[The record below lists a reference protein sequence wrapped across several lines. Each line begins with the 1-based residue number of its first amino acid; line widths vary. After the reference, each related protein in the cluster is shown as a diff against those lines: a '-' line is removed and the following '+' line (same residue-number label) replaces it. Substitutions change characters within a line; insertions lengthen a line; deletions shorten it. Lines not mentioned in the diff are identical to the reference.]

1 MKRNTTAIIASLA
14 LFALMPMTAFA
25 DNGFFLGGSIGASTL
40 DDDFD
45 GLGVDT
51 DSTSF
56 RLTAGWQLNDFL
68 SLEAGY
74 HNFGI
79 FEERLDI
86 GGVMT
91 DISMKADG
99 FTLGATGNIPLGGK
113 FSMFG
118 RAGAFFWDGDAKI
131 NDISVATPEDTNLFY
146 GAGADFKVSENFSL
160 LGDWTRYE
168 LEDTHSD
175 VISFGFKFRF

>member
-56 RLTAGWQLNDFL
+56 RLTVGWQLNDFL

-79 FEERLDI
+79 FEDRLDI
-86 GGVMT
+86 GGEMT
-91 DISMKADG
+91 DISVKADG
-99 FTLGATGNIPLGGK
+99 FTVGATGNIPLGGK
-113 FSMFG
+113 FSVFG

-131 NDISVATPEDTNLFY
+131 NDISVATPEDTNLFF
-146 GAGADFKVSENFSL
+146 GAGGDYKLSERFSI
-160 LGDWTRYE
+160 LGDWTRYD
-168 LEDTHSD
+168 LEETHSD
-175 VISFGFKFRF
+175 VISIGFKYRF